1 MSDIH
6 PTAVVDS
13 SAELGEGVRIGPY
26 CVIGAGAR
34 LGTGTHLHS
43 HVVIDGDTW
52 LGDACI
58 VYPFACL
65 GTRTQDKKYSGGQPG
80 VRIGERVTIRE
91 YVTVNAGTQEGS
103 YTRVGSDC
111 LLMAYAHVAHNCEIG
126 DHAML
131 VNAATLAGEV
141 VVEPWATIG
150 ALTGVHQFTR
160 IGTMAF
166 IGGCS
171 RVVQDIPPF
180 MIAVGNPIEV
190 RGPNSVGLERRGV
203 SAEAR
208 RELRQAYRLLYREN
222 LGTSAAV
229 ARMRAENLNAPEVQ
243 RLIEF
248 VESSTRGLAK

>member
-6 PTAVVDS
+6 PTAVVDPG
-13 SAELGEGVRIGPY
+13 AEIGDGVRIGPY
-26 CVIGAGAR
+26 CIVGDGVRIGSGSS
-34 LGTGTHLHS
+34 LHS

-52 LGDACI
+52 LGANCV

-65 GTRTQDKKYSGGQPG
+65 GTRTQDKKYTGGQPG

-91 YVTVNAGTQEGS
+91 YATVNAGTQEGS

-111 LLMAYAHVAHNCEIG
+111 LLMAYSHVAHNCEVG

-141 VVEPWATIG
+141 VVEPYATVG

-171 RVVQDIPPF
+171 RVVQDIPPY

-190 RGPNSVGLERRGV
+190 RGTNSVGLERRGV
-203 SAEAR
+203 SPEAR
-208 RELRQAYRLLYREN
+208 RELRQAYRLLYRGN
-222 LGTSAAV
+222 LGTSAAIEK
-229 ARMRAENLNAPEVQ
+229 MRAKNLVSPEVQ
-243 RLIEF
+243 RLIQF
-248 VESSTRGLAK
+248 FESSARGLAK

>member
-1 MSDIH
+1 MSKIH
-6 PTAVVDS
+6 PTAVVDPG
-13 SAELGEGVRIGPY
+13 AELGSDVQIGPY
-26 CVIGAGAR
+26 CVLGEGTR
-34 LGTGTHLHS
+34 LGDGTKLHS
-43 HVVIDGDTW
+43 HVVIDGDTI
-52 LGDACI
+52 LGEQCE

-65 GTRTQDKKYSGGQPG
+65 GTRTQDKKYTGGQPG
-80 VRIGERVTIRE
+80 ARIGDRVVIRE

-141 VVEPWATIG
+141 VVEPYATVG
-150 ALTGVHQFTR
+150 ALSGVHQFTR

-171 RVVQDIPPF
+171 RVVQDIPPY

-190 RGPNSVGLERRGV
+190 RGTNTVGLERQGV
-203 SAEAR
+203 SSEAR

-222 LGTSAAV
+222 LGTSVAV
-229 ARMRAENLNAPEVQ
+229 ERMRAEGFNSPEVQ
-243 RLIEF
+243 RLIAF
-248 VESSTRGLAK
+248 VEASTRGLAK